1 MLFQEQT
8 LQYFSD
14 SPCCAF
20 FNSFYDEMKRDL
32 LIGTT
37 HVSKSPMI
45 WDLNSLFVA
54 RVGGLGGGGFYGRGG
69 EKSSF
74 FFWPCKIFAGSKE
87 FISEVK
93 LFFYKLFVSG
103 FQG

>member
-20 FNSFYDEMKRDL
+20 FNFFYDEMKRDL

-54 RVGGLGGGGFYGRGG
+54 RVGGLGGGGSTMGGG
-69 EKSSF
+69 EEKKAAS
-74 FFWPCKIFAGSKE
+74 
-87 FISEVK
+87 
-93 LFFYKLFVSG
+93 LFDHAKNL
-103 FQG
+103 QG